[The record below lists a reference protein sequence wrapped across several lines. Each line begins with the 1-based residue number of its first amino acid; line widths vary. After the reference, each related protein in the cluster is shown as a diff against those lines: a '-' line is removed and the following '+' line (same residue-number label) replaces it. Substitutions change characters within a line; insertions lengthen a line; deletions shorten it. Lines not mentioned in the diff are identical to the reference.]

1 MKRRELETIAK
12 KWSDEKEDRTLI
24 LITTERVDGDRMR
37 TSTIIDG
44 NKLNV
49 LLTMFSF
56 MKEQIDMMV
65 EASKIGALNE
75 LLGDVMGDIPA
86 EKLDKN
92 KDAFFALLKDLEKLH
107 TKHS

>member
-12 KWSDEKEDRTLI
+12 QWRDENKDRALI

-49 LLTMFSF
+49 LMAMFSF

-75 LLGDVMGDIPA
+75 LLGDVMGDIPP
-86 EKLDKN
+86 EKFDKN
-92 KDAFFALLKDLEKLH
+92 KDAFFALLKDLDKLH
-107 TKHS
+107 IKHS

>member
-1 MKRRELETIAK
+1 MERRDLETIAK

-24 LITTERVDGDRMR
+24 LITTEQVDGDGMR
-37 TSTIIDG
+37 TSTIIGG

-65 EASKIGALNE
+65 EASEIGAVNE
-75 LLGDVMGDIPA
+75 LLGDIMGNIPP

-92 KDAFFALLKDLEKLH
+92 KDAFFKLIKDLEKLH
-107 TKHS
+107 TKRS

>member
-1 MKRRELETIAK
+1 MKRRELETIARQ
-12 KWSDEKEDRTLI
+12 WSDEKEDRTLI
-24 LITTERVDGDRMR
+24 LITTERIDGDRMK

-65 EASKIGALNE
+65 EASEIGAVNE
-75 LLGDVMGDIPA
+75 LLGDIMGNIPP

-92 KDAFFALLKDLEKLH
+92 KDAFFKLIKDLEKLH
-107 TKHS
+107 TKRS